1 LQVQVTPSTN
11 RRDWAE
17 LKCFSSC
24 RPPDHSSFTWYK
36 NGQKTGRE
44 TPSFSAYFDPSDS
57 FSCALKGH
65 EDFPSPPVSLELQ
78 VTRTI
83 TVHQSHTEAELKC
96 LSSCSPAD
104 GLSYVWIRN
113 GEKIMKEGSSY
124 TDWFSPGDVVS
135 CAVKGHESHGSPPVY
150 FLKVPSVSVN
160 PPGEIMEGSSVTLT
174 CSSDTDSAAK
184 YTWYKENLTLLNK
197 EPQLVFSSIQS
208 SDSGEYHCAAE
219 NQLERR
225 TSEHISIDVEYAP
238 KLPSVSV
245 SPSAEIVEGSS
256 VTLTCSSDAN
266 PAANYT
272 WYKED

>member
-1 LQVQVTPSTN
+1 M
-11 RRDWAE
+11 
-17 LKCFSSC
+17 KCLSSC

-124 TDWFSPGDVVS
+124 TDRFSPGDVVS
-135 CAVKGHESHGSPPVY
+135 CAVKGHESHGSPQCI
-150 FLKVPSVSVN
+150 F
-160 PPGEIMEGSSVTLT
+160 
-174 CSSDTDSAAK
+174 
-184 YTWYKENLTLLNK
+184 
-197 EPQLVFSSIQS
+197 
-208 SDSGEYHCAAE
+208 
-219 NQLERR
+219 
-225 TSEHISIDVEYAP
+225 
-238 KLPSVSV
+238 
-245 SPSAEIVEGSS
+245 
-256 VTLTCSSDAN
+256 
-266 PAANYT
+266 
-272 WYKED
+272 